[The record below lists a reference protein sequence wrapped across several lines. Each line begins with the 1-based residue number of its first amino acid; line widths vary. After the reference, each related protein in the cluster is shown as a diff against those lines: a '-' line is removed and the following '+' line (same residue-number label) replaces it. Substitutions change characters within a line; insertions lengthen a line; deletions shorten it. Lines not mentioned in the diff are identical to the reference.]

1 MVEKEKV
8 LRHDIEVHNEE
19 VGDMKTRRKMTSADI
34 KIVDTPG
41 NHDSIFEEPYVEKLT
56 GAIINNPVKNM
67 E

>member
-1 MVEKEKV
+1 MEKEKV

-19 VGDMKTRRKMTSADI
+19 VWDMKTWHKMTSADI

-41 NHDSIFEEPYVEKLT
+41 NHDSIFEEPYAEKLA